1 MKKFRLYYD
10 KDREQDWLQK
20 MSSEGWALKKFFL
33 GVYTF
38 VPCKPGEY
46 IYQID
51 LLENWDGDK
60 EDFASFM
67 EDSGVEVVSQWYR
80 WVYLRKKAED
90 GPFEMYTD
98 IDSKINQYNR
108 IKNFFRA
115 AFILEMGG
123 FLIEMNAALRT
134 KSLLFWIFAILAGVF
149 AILFLRIVWRC
160 QWKIEQLQREKG

>member
-10 KDREQDWLQK
+10 KDVEQDWLQK
-20 MSSEGWALKKFFL
+20 MSLNGWALENFFL

-51 LLENWDGDK
+51 ILDNWGGDK
-60 EDFASFM
+60 EDFAAFM

-80 WVYLRKKAED
+80 WVYLRKKADD

-98 IDSKINQYNR
+98 IDSKIDQYSR
-108 IKNFFRA
+108 IKNFFQVVLIIEVICLFMEIVA
-115 AFILEMGG
+115 AIKTG
-123 FLIEMNAALRT
+123 NP
-134 KSLLFWIFAILAGVF
+134 LFWLLTIIIGFITLAILRV
-149 AILFLRIVWRC
+149 VWGS
-160 QWKIEQLQREKG
+160 QWKIDQLRREK

>member
-60 EDFASFM
+60 EDFAAFM

-80 WVYLRKKAED
+80 WVFLRKKAED

-98 IDSKINQYNR
+98 VESKINQYNR
-108 IKNFFRA
+108 IKNFFLA
-115 AFILEMGG
+115 ALILEIGC
-123 FLIEMNAALRT
+123 FFIEINAALQTNRP
-134 KSLLFWIFAILAGVF
+134 LFWIFAILIGIV
-149 AILFLRIVWRC
+149 AIAFLRIVWRC
-160 QWKIEQLQREKG
+160 QWKIEQLQRGK